1 MNCEICLFPYD
12 HSKRRPYVLSCPHR
26 FCLDCMNHKLNDKKC
41 PLCMKPIRSKFPNL
55 NLMKTLPESN
65 YDKMRKQLEN
75 SVHETNDLKRKLS
88 QDSEKKFSQSLAKIR
103 LQRDQFNK
111 QSNELIN
118 LIKQNQTRLLDEFNS
133 IENRYNQNLND
144 LRIQSQID
152 LQIKYAKNALETNEL
167 DENELINL
175 TNDFENKKI
184 NLNKNIQQIDEMNV
198 NYDVFYNKNINVQTG
213 LIAEIKKAEKVIIFF
228 IKFLVYVI

>member
-1 MNCEICLFPYD
+1 
-12 HSKRRPYVLSCPHR
+12 
-26 FCLDCMNHKLNDKKC
+26 
-41 PLCMKPIRSKFPNL
+41 MKPIRSKFPNL

-75 SVHETNDLKRKLS
+75 LVHETNDLKRKLN
-88 QDSEKKFSQSLAKIR
+88 QDSEKKFAQSLAKIR

-111 QSNELIN
+111 ESNELIN

-144 LRIQSQID
+144 LRVQSQID

-184 NLNKNIQQIDEMNV
+184 NLNKNIQQLDEMNV

-213 LIAEIKKAEKVIIFF
+213 LIAEIKKAEKVIIIF
-228 IKFLVYVI
+228 IKVLQ

>member
-1 MNCEICLFPYD
+1 
-12 HSKRRPYVLSCPHR
+12 
-26 FCLDCMNHKLNDKKC
+26 
-41 PLCMKPIRSKFPNL
+41 MKPIRSKFPNL

-75 SVHETNDLKRKLS
+75 SVHEANDLKRKLS

>member
-1 MNCEICLFPYD
+1 
-12 HSKRRPYVLSCPHR
+12 
-26 FCLDCMNHKLNDKKC
+26 
-41 PLCMKPIRSKFPNL
+41 MKPIRSKFPNL